1 MIIGWCFICVFAV
14 LINKVSLDVRVV
26 GFTGSSVVLP
36 CSSIQ
41 HDLKPQDMHVLWRDK
56 DSETIYDLIE
66 GKDSLETQDPRYKN
80 RAQTFPEEYER
91 GNFSIKLSN
100 LTHADEGE
108 FNCFITHSS
117 YSNQETV
124 WLFINESTVETGNQS
139 TEEENQVPETQSNWI
154 KTLLICVCLLTL
166 ITSIIALSTVYF
178 KFCRNKSHQAPI

>member
-14 LINKVSLDVRVV
+14 LINKVSLDVKVV

-100 LTHADEGE
+100 LTHADAGE

-124 WLFINESTVETGNQS
+124 WLFINGV
-139 TEEENQVPETQSNWI
+139 
-154 KTLLICVCLLTL
+154 
-166 ITSIIALSTVYF
+166 
-178 KFCRNKSHQAPI
+178 